1 MEHQLTIYNTLDRK
15 KELFIPLH
23 APHVGMYVCGPTVYG
38 DAHLGH
44 ARPAIT
50 FDVLFRYLTHLG
62 YKVRYVRNI
71 TDVGHLEHDA
81 DDGED
86 KIAKKARLE
95 ELEPMEVVQYFLN
108 RYHKAMEALNVLSPS
123 IEPHASGHIIEQI
136 QLVQKILDAGY
147 AYESEGSVYFDVA
160 KYNKDYHY
168 GKLSGRNLDD
178 VLTVSSDAV
187 NTLMSGSSICGL
199 KPGDQLTLDQALYG
213 LMLCSGNDAANVIAE
228 YISGSTDK
236 FAELMNKEAQALGAT
251 QSHFVNPHGLPDD
264 NHYTTAYDLY
274 LIFNAAI
281 KDDRFVNYI
290 STKKYTT
297 SYTDAS
303 GAQVDQV
310 WVNTNGYLKGTYD
323 MPENVTVIGGKTG
336 TTEAAGSCL
345 VLYSESQDKKP
356 YISIV
361 LKGNSKKELYTLMT
375 ELLTNYS
382 N

>member
-1 MEHQLTIYNTLDRK
+1 MKKKRLISLLLAAFITVMPLSFSFAAPTPEPTADNTTSTVTSPDGTTRTVTSDGNDVKSTPKATESTDTSSDTETTSATETPSDTSSDTSSTSDTTSQSDTDTTSQNANSLPDGVTMEDPSLTPPN
-15 KELFIPLH
+15 
-23 APHVGMYVCGPTVYG
+23 
-38 DAHLGH
+38 
-44 ARPAIT
+44 
-50 FDVLFRYLTHLG
+50 
-62 YKVRYVRNI
+62 
-71 TDVGHLEHDA
+71 
-81 DDGED
+81 
-86 KIAKKARLE
+86 
-95 ELEPMEVVQYFLN
+95 VQY
-108 RYHKAMEALNVLSPS
+108 AQSALLMDM
-123 IEPHASGHIIEQI
+123 ASGRV
-136 QLVQKILDAGY
+136 LYSK
-147 AYESEGSVYFDVA
+147 
-160 KYNKDYHY
+160 
-168 GKLSGRNLDD
+168 NLDERVYPASTTKIMTAILALEMGNMD
-178 VLTVSSDAV
+178 DTVTATYDALKSITLEDSHMGILT
-187 NTLMSGSSICGL
+187 GEE
-199 KPGDQLTLDQALYG
+199 LTLDQLVKG
-213 LMLCSGNDAANVIAE
+213 MLVYSANDAANVIAE

>member
-1 MEHQLTIYNTLDRK
+1 MKCTNKY
-15 KELFIPLH
+15 
-23 APHVGMYVCGPTVYG
+23 
-38 DAHLGH
+38 
-44 ARPAIT
+44 
-50 FDVLFRYLTHLG
+50 
-62 YKVRYVRNI
+62 
-71 TDVGHLEHDA
+71 
-81 DDGED
+81 
-86 KIAKKARLE
+86 
-95 ELEPMEVVQYFLN
+95 
-108 RYHKAMEALNVLSPS
+108 
-123 IEPHASGHIIEQI
+123 
-136 QLVQKILDAGY
+136 KILLPVLILALLLLTGCTQR
-147 AYESEGSVYFDVA
+147 SDVA
-160 KYNKDYHY
+160 EAYQLYETSDNYALTESSASAAPELLAENLCVGGTENSATDGIDAAFAQSAGVFSVEDEEVTYAQNIYQRMYPASTTKILTAYIALKY
-168 GKLSGRNLDD
+168 GNLDD
-178 VLTVSSDAV
+178 VITVSNEAITS
-187 NTLMSGSSICGL
+187 LMSGSSICGL
-199 KPGDQLTLDQALYG
+199 KPGDSLTLDQALYG

-251 QSHFVNPHGLPDD
+251 SSHFVNPHGLPDD

-345 VLYSESQDKKP
+345 VLYSENQDKKP